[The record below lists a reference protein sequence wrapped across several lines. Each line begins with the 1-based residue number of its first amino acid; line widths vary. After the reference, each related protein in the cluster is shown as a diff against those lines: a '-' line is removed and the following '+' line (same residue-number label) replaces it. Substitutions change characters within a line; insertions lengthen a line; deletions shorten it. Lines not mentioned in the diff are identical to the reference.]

1 MATVGNRAIIE
12 QFIADGMTYMFGNP
26 GTVEQG
32 FLDVLREYPDLRYV
46 LGLQEAV
53 CVGMADGYARATNG
67 PALVQLHSGVGL
79 GNGIGMLYQ
88 AMRGHAPLVVVAGDS
103 GIRYEALEAQMAAD
117 LVAMAEPVTQW
128 ATRVTDPGSVLRVLR
143 RAVKIALTPP
153 RGPVFVALP
162 LDVLDAANEESVFR
176 TVLPHPAGAPAPE
189 LLDQAARL
197 LAPAR
202 RPLILIGD
210 GVAAAGAQEQ
220 VAWIAERWG
229 AEVWDVDSGEMN
241 IDARHPLYR
250 GQLGHMFGQVSSA
263 AVAEAD
269 GVLIVGTY
277 VFPEV
282 FPELDNPFRPGTPVV
297 HLDQDAGQIAKNHP
311 VALGLVGDP
320 AAGLAA
326 LDAALARAMDEP
338 ASAAA
343 TDRTAAA
350 RAAATH
356 RQPAPDTL
364 ADRFFAAVARV
375 APEDLVLFD
384 EALTASPTLNRHLP
398 ARRPKHWYQTRGG
411 SLGVGIPG
419 ALGVAL
425 AMPGKTVLGVTG
437 DGGSMYTIPAL
448 ATAARYG
455 IGAKFVVCNNGR
467 YQLLDL
473 NLEQYRLERGLGP
486 RPLPDAFDLAP
497 GVAFTELAAGL
508 GVAGTR
514 VEHPDQ
520 IEPAV
525 ERMFADDEPFL
536 VDLDTRPQPSGEGE
550 TA

>member
-12 QFIADGMTYMFGNP
+12 QFIADGMTHMFGNP

-32 FLDVLREYPDLRYV
+32 FLDVLREYPELKYV
-46 LGLQEAV
+46 LGLQESV
-53 CVGMADGYARATNG
+53 CVAMADGYARATNR

-79 GNGIGMLYQ
+79 GNGVGMLYQ
-88 AMRGHAPLVVVAGDS
+88 ALRGHAPLVVIAGDS
-103 GIRYEALEAQMAAD
+103 GLRYEALEAQMAAD
-117 LVAMAEPVTQW
+117 LVAMAEPVTKW
-128 ATRVTDPGSVLRVLR
+128 ATRVTEPGSVLRVLR
-143 RAVKIALTPP
+143 RAVKTALTPP

-162 LDVLDAANEESVFR
+162 LDVLDAVNGEAVFP
-176 TVLPHPAGAPAPE
+176 TVVPHLAGAPAPE
-189 LLDQAARL
+189 LLDRAARL

-210 GVAAAGAQEQ
+210 GVAAAGAQRQ
-220 VAWIAERWG
+220 VAAIAERWG
-229 AEVWDVDSGEMN
+229 AEVWDVDGGEMN

-250 GQLGHMFGQVSSA
+250 GQLGHMFGHVSAA

-282 FPELDNPFRPGTPVV
+282 FPALDDPFRPGAPVV
-297 HLDQDAGQIAKNHP
+297 HLDQDAGQIARNHP

-326 LDAALARAMDEP
+326 LDAELARAMD
-338 ASAAA
+338 ASATLAA
-343 TDRTAAA
+343 SGREAAAEAAAA
-350 RAAATH
+350 R
-356 RQPAPDTL
+356 REPAPDTL
-364 ADRFFAAVARV
+364 ADRFFAAVART
-375 APEDLVLFD
+375 APEDLVVFD
-384 EALTASPTLNRHLP
+384 EALTASPALNRHLP
-398 ARRPKHWYQTRGG
+398 ARLPKHWFQTRGG

-437 DGGSMYTIPAL
+437 DGGSMYTFQAL
-448 ATAARYG
+448 ASAARYR

-467 YQLLDL
+467 YRLLDD
-473 NLEQYRLERGLGP
+473 NLGQYRRERGLGP
-486 RPLPDAFDLAP
+486 HPLPEAFDLAAP
-497 GVAFTELAAGL
+497 RLGFTELAAGL
-508 GVAGTR
+508 GVAATR
-514 VEHPDQ
+514 VERPDQ

-525 ERMFADDEPFL
+525 RRMFADREPFL
-536 VDLDTRPQPSGEGE
+536 VDLDTRPEGE
-550 TA
+550 VTP